1 MADITQ
7 NDSKTIGIDGTIPL
21 PPRRRWLRRITL
33 ILLLLIT
40 LAAGIRVWWGHFAN
54 QRVAAFLADAKA
66 RGEPSS
72 PADLQTPPIPQEKN
86 GAILVAQAAH
96 QFHLSEA
103 QYRFLQ
109 KNSLW
114 LDVPLRQQPAWQ
126 KILADF
132 APSIN
137 LVRESRSR
145 PLLHSIHEVDRDV
158 EHDSSRNAGLADI
171 LSRLA
176 SQEWQAGQFDSSID
190 HILDIVQIG
199 RAMKADAQLHDMLWE
214 SLNVDASG
222 IQATV
227 QFAQPGKAQLD
238 LIAKDPDLYRKRIRD
253 FIALLLDERELRLAF
268 ETTCYSEGLRDIR
281 RAGFN
286 SESIESQWMMDELLE
301 PSVRIESVR
310 SARRHFA
317 LARLANEP
325 DLSFDSGMATLPPR
339 DEKQGPNLRSWL
351 ITDERMGP
359 WPEGMLA
366 TYCRY
371 LAYRRIGAVVMA
383 IHLYAVDHHGVLPK
397 KLDELVPAYLPAI
410 PDDPSA
416 SGYQSFLYAFS
427 ATGRATVYCPIYRV
441 YGPVGNWQSK

>member
-1 MADITQ
+1 MADATQ
-7 NDSKTIGIDGTIPL
+7 NDSNTIDRTIPL

-33 ILLLLIT
+33 ILLFLVT
-40 LAAGIRVWWGHFAN
+40 VAAGIRVWWGHFAN
-54 QRVAAFLADAKA
+54 QRVAAFLVEAKA

-72 PADLQTPPIPQEKN
+72 PADLQSPAIPVAKN

-96 QFHLSEA
+96 QFHLSDE
-103 QYRFLQ
+103 QYEFLRE
-109 KNSLW
+109 NNLW
-114 LDVPLRQQPAWQ
+114 LDVPFRSQPVWHR
-126 KILADF
+126 ILADIG
-132 APSIN
+132 PSLR

-145 PLLHSIHEVDRDV
+145 PSLHSIHEVDRDV
-158 EHDSSRNAGLADI
+158 EHDSLRDATLADI
-171 LSRLA
+171 LSRMA
-176 SQEWQAGQFDSSID
+176 SQEWQVGDFDSSID

-199 RAMKADAQLHDMLWE
+199 RAMRADPQLYDMFWE
-214 SLNVDASG
+214 SLNVDGSA
-222 IQATV
+222 IQATM
-227 QFAQPGKAQLD
+227 QFAQPGKTQLD
-238 LIAKDPDLYRKRIRD
+238 LIAKDSDLYRKRIRD
-253 FIALLLDERELRLAF
+253 FIALLADERELRHAF

-286 SESIESQWMMDELLE
+286 SNSIESQWMMDELLE
-301 PSVRIESVR
+301 PSVRLDAVR

-325 DLSFDSGMATLPPR
+325 DLSFDSGLATLPRR

-383 IHLYAVDHHGVLPK
+383 IHLYAVDHQGVLPK
-397 KLDELVPAYLPAI
+397 KLDELMPAYLRAI

-416 SGYQSFLYAFS
+416 SGYQPFEFAVN
-427 ATGRATVYCPIYRV
+427 AKGRATVYCPIYRIYV
-441 YGPVGNWQSK
+441 PVWNWQSK